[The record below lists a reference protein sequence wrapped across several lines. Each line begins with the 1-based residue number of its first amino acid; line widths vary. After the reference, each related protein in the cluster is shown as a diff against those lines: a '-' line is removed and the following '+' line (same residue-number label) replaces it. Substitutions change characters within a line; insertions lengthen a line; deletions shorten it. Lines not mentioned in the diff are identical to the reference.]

1 MKHAHAQSKRACA
14 DVYSLYTYIYHVK
27 CADAQ
32 PNVCTCSTGSVQML
46 NWKRAHTQLKCA
58 HAKLKRPHAQ
68 LKRACADV

>member
-1 MKHAHAQSKRACA
+1 MLNQNVHVLMCT
-14 DVYSLYTYIYHVK
+14 VCIYIYIYHVK
-27 CADAQ
+27 CAYAQ
-32 PNVCTCSTGSVQML
+32 LNVCTCSTGSVQML